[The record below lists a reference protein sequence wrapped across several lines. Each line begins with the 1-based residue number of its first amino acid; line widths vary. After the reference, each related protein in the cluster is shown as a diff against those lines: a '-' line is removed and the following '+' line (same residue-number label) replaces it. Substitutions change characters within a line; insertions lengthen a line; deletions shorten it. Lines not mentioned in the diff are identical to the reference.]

1 MVFGWFK
8 KKKTAADAPKPAPA
22 AASKP
27 VTPPAAPQP
36 PAPPQPAPT
45 QASAAAAPARPPAP
59 WAAEDDIAANQAI
72 GGLRNF
78 LLGAL
83 KTERGIQA
91 ETLLVAAGALT
102 GYSVIHAV
110 FEAYL
115 KRGRAQVGDAQ
126 AASQGKAIV
135 EVKGKD
141 GQTYYFGDL
150 INSFLAA
157 SAGPASRPFFV
168 WGYLAGVA
176 INAGVPAA
184 ELPDLNEM
192 FKHSASTVGTAE
204 FGIPRAPANLKPML
218 TPRQAV
224 DRLWPAV
231 RTGLARIEA
240 PGGRGIDVEHWP
252 IICAI
257 TAQQLITQTKGV
269 IDPKVA
275 LRLVMEFGDRHVE
288 DRSAIGPAAAGA
300 GADELGAG
308 QVPVAPFANG
318 IDHRHEALA
327 HRRQAILDL
336 GRHGAVVLALDQ
348 AELGQRLQ
356 LAAQHPGSD
365 LAPSRRRRAAGRSG
379 SRRSAARPSLRSHR
393 MRILYLPLTI
403 LWKAS
408 TGQRPRCLTIIFV
421 HTCAPAPV
429 VP

>member
-1 MVFGWFK
+1 MPS
-8 KKKTAADAPKPAPA
+8 AAPA
-22 AASKP
+22 APTSPA
-27 VTPPAAPQP
+27 VPPPP
-36 PAPPQPAPT
+36 PAPQ
-45 QASAAAAPARPPAP
+45 AAAPAAEAPSAPARQRAP
-59 WAAEDDIAANQAI
+59 WGAEDDIAANQAI
-72 GGLRNF
+72 VGLRNF
-78 LLGAL
+78 LLGAV

-126 AASQGKAIV
+126 AASTGKAIV
-135 EVKGKD
+135 EVKGTD

-157 SAGPASRPFFV
+157 SAGPVSRPFFV

-176 INAGVPAA
+176 INSGVPAA

-192 FKHSASTVGTAE
+192 FKHSTSTVGTPE

-240 PGGRGIDVEHWP
+240 PGGRSIDVEHWP

-275 LRLVMEFGDRHVE
+275 LRLVME
-288 DRSAIGPAAAGA
+288 SAIAMSKIDPRSVPQEQAPAAT
-300 GADELGAG
+300 
-308 QVPVAPFANG
+308 
-318 IDHRHEALA
+318 
-327 HRRQAILDL
+327 
-336 GRHGAVVLALDQ
+336 
-348 AELGQRLQ
+348 
-356 LAAQHPGSD
+356 S
-365 LAPSRRRRAAGRSG
+365 
-379 SRRSAARPSLRSHR
+379 
-393 MRILYLPLTI
+393 
-403 LWKAS
+403 
-408 TGQRPRCLTIIFV
+408 
-421 HTCAPAPV
+421 
-429 VP
+429 

>member
-8 KKKTAADAPKPAPA
+8 KKEKAAGEPKPAPA

-36 PAPPQPAPT
+36 PAPQAKPAAQAPT
-45 QASAAAAPARPPAP
+45 SHLRSLRLPVRAAP
-59 WAAEDDIAANQAI
+59 WEAEDDIAANQAI

-78 LLGAL
+78 LLSAL

-102 GYSVIHAV
+102 GYAVIHAV

-126 AASQGKAIV
+126 AASTGKAII

-157 SAGPASRPFFV
+157 SAGPVSRPFFV

-184 ELPDLNEM
+184 ELPDINEM
-192 FKHSASTVGTAE
+192 FKHSASTVGTPE

-231 RTGLARIEA
+231 RTGLARIEGPGA
-240 PGGRGIDVEHWP
+240 GGRGIDVEHWP

-257 TAQQLITQTKGV
+257 VAQQLISQTKGV
-269 IDPKVA
+269 IDVKVA
-275 LRLVMEFGDRHVE
+275 LRLVMELAISMSKIDP
-288 DRSAIGPAAAGA
+288 RSVPQEQAAA
-300 GADELGAG
+300 
-308 QVPVAPFANG
+308 PT
-318 IDHRHEALA
+318 
-327 HRRQAILDL
+327 
-336 GRHGAVVLALDQ
+336 
-348 AELGQRLQ
+348 
-356 LAAQHPGSD
+356 S
-365 LAPSRRRRAAGRSG
+365 
-379 SRRSAARPSLRSHR
+379 
-393 MRILYLPLTI
+393 
-403 LWKAS
+403 
-408 TGQRPRCLTIIFV
+408 
-421 HTCAPAPV
+421 
-429 VP
+429 